1 MRRLVEIGVL
11 AVTILALSVP
21 AASAGENESIRTNG
35 GVITFKHRDEEITAD
50 DTRRDGLGVQAVLA
64 WTDRSGNNQ
73 TEWVIDA
80 TGDDEFSKF
89 KDLSIR
95 EGTTVHLTMCYVNK
109 SGPTGQC
116 SRTQSAEA

>member
-1 MRRLVEIGVL
+1 MRRVAQIGVL
-11 AVTILALSVP
+11 AATILALSVP
-21 AASAGENESIRTNG
+21 AASAGSNESIKTKG
-35 GVITFKHRDEEITAD
+35 GVITFKHRDEEITAE

-73 TEWVIDA
+73 TKWVIDA

-109 SGPTGQC
+109 WGPTQC
-116 SRTQSAEA
+116 SRTQSAKA